1 MMQQYEL
8 IEKKLEQ
15 FIKKYYYN
23 ELIKGGILFLATGLL
38 YFIIILTL
46 EYFLWLSPFFRE
58 ILFWAFIL
66 VEISLFS
73 KFIIYP
79 VTKLFKIT
87 KGIDHQYASKVIG
100 RSFPEVNDRLT
111 NILQLRTMEQDS
123 DLVLQSI
130 EQKAAQIKPVPFQNA
145 IDFRSNIPYLKYAFF
160 PILIMLLIA
169 VTGKYDL
176 FTDSYERVVNYKQ
189 AYEPPAPF
197 KIKVLNDSLVTTDQD
212 PFTVEAK
219 TIGDISPESMRI
231 HMDNGR
237 SFLMKS
243 KDNNSF
249 RFDIE
254 QLKESRSF
262 YLSANKVRSK
272 NYDIKVLSVPMID
285 NIKLMADVPEHTGMS
300 DKQVDGT
307 GNIEIPE
314 GTKLTWQ
321 VNTTATKQLKIELN
335 DSVHQFKRENKRFEF
350 SRRLFNSS
358 RYVLSS
364 SNQFLKDHDRLDYSI
379 QVMKDEL
386 PEIKVQMK
394 KDSLDA
400 DKKYFSGTV
409 SDDYGI
415 SRISMVYYPMD
426 NEKKAKR
433 IVLKK
438 PGATFARFYYTFPNE
453 RLDLLEGK
461 TYGYYF
467 KTLDNDGVNG
477 YKTTRSST
485 YFFRKRT
492 REEQKEE
499 QLQRQS
505 ESIENMEKNLKE
517 LKKNES
523 NLEELKKIQREKNK
537 LDYADKKRIQDFIK
551 RQKQQ
556 QELMERFNKS
566 MKENLSKQND
576 RQEDPRKK
584 DLLKRLESN
593 EENIKKNEDL
603 LEELDKYNKKLEDED
618 LQKDLEA
625 YEKETE
631 KQKRNLEEILELTKR
646 YYVEEKTRNIT
657 KELER
662 LAKEQKELAE
672 EKREN
677 ESLSQDSLNKDFDK
691 VSKELDSL
699 QKENKKLKEPY
710 PLPDNK
716 EEKKSIKKEQE
727 DAKKN
732 LEESEASSSKEQQQQ
747 SEENA
752 KQSQQNAAK
761 KMKEMSQKMNSM
773 MQMAGQQQAQ
783 EDAEMLRRILQ
794 NLLVYSKEQETLM
807 DKFRSINDQS
817 PNFGEYLNKQATL
830 RENFEHVDDS
840 LFALALRNPMIGQKI
855 TDKITEVDYNIEKSL
870 EKLADNQIRV
880 GTSKQQFAMKYA
892 NDLANM
898 LDSSLDQMQQMLG
911 KGSGKGAKGKGKGK
925 GQGQGK
931 GFQLSDIIKSQEEL
945 AKQMKKGMKEGNKPS
960 KKGKQ
965 GKSGKKGGEKGGKN
979 GKGQRDGNGNKK
991 GGSERENGEL
1001 YEIYKKQQMLK
1012 NQLKDLIKQQGLEDD
1027 SGKLEKSMEQLEKE
1041 LLMKGFSNASLK
1053 RMEQIKHELLKLK
1066 DAAQKQNMSNKRRST
1081 TNRKAF
1087 SNRSKE
1093 QIDQA
1098 KDYFKRVEILN
1109 RQNLPLQ
1116 IKYQSLIKRYFD
1128 RE

>member
-38 YFIIILTL
+38 YFIITLAL
-46 EYFLWLSPFFRE
+46 EYFLWLSPLFRE

-73 KFIIYP
+73 KFVIYP
-79 VTKLFKIT
+79 VTKLFKLT
-87 KGIDHQYASKVIG
+87 KGIDHQYASRIIG
-100 RSFPEVNDRLT
+100 KSFPEVNDRLT
-111 NILQLRTMEQDS
+111 NILQLRSMEQSS
-123 DLVLQSI
+123 DLVLESI
-130 EQKAAQIKPVPFQNA
+130 EQKSAQIKPIPFQNA

-160 PILIMLLIA
+160 PILIMLLIGI
-169 VTGKYDL
+169 TGKYDL

-189 AYEPPAPF
+189 TYEPPAPF

-212 PFTVEAK
+212 AFTLEAK
-219 TIGDISPESMRI
+219 TIGEVSPESMNI
-231 HMDNGR
+231 HLDNGR
-237 SFLMKS
+237 SFLMKRT
-243 KDNNSF
+243 NNGNF

-254 QLKESRSF
+254 QLKEPRSF
-262 YLSANKVRSK
+262 YLSANEVRSK
-272 NYDIKVLSVPMID
+272 NYNIDVLNVPMID
-285 NIKLMADVPEHTGMS
+285 NIKLIADVPDHTGMS

-314 GTKLTWQ
+314 GTKLTWL
-321 VNTTATKQLKIELN
+321 VNTTATKRLNIELR
-335 DSVHQFKRENKRFEF
+335 DSVYDFKRENKLFKF
-350 SRRLFNSS
+350 SKKLFNSS

-364 SNQFLKDHDRLDYSI
+364 SNQHLKDHDRLDYSI
-379 QVMKDEL
+379 QVIKDDS
-386 PEIKVQMK
+386 PEIEVQMR

-415 SRISMVYYPMD
+415 SRISLVYFPVD
-426 NEKKAKR
+426 NEKDAKK
-433 IVLKK
+433 IVLKN
-438 PGATFARFYYTFPNE
+438 PGSTFAQFYYTFPNE
-453 RLDLLEGK
+453 RLELLEGE

-467 KTLDNDGVNG
+467 RTMDNDAVNG

-485 YFFRKRT
+485 FFFRKRT
-492 REEQKEE
+492 QEEQKEE
-499 QLQRQS
+499 QLKQQS
-505 ESIENMEKNLKE
+505 ESIENMEQNLE
-517 LKKNES
+517 DIKKNES
-523 NLEELKKIQREKNK
+523 NLDELKKMQREKDK
-537 LDYADKKRIQDFIK
+537 LDYADKKRIKDFIK

-576 RQEDPRKK
+576 QQEDPQKK

-603 LEELDKYNKKLEDED
+603 LEQLDKYNKKLESED
-618 LQKDLEA
+618 LQKDLEE
-625 YEKETE
+625 YEKENE

-646 YYVEEKTRNIT
+646 YYVEEKTRKIT
-657 KELER
+657 KKLEK
-662 LAKEQKELAE
+662 LAKEQKQLAE
-672 EKREN
+672 EKRKKET
-677 ESLSQDSLNKDFDK
+677 LAQDSLNRDFNE
-691 VSKELDSL
+691 VAEELDSL

-716 EEKKSIKKEQE
+716 EEKKSVRKDQK
-727 DAKKN
+727 DAKESLK
-732 LEESEASSSKEQQQQ
+732 ESEKSSSKEQQQQ
-747 SEENA
+747 SEEDA

-807 DKFRSINDQS
+807 EKFKSINDQS
-817 PNFGEYLNKQATL
+817 PNFGKYLNKQATL
-830 RENFEHVDDS
+830 RENFKHVDDS

-855 TDKITEVDYNIEKSL
+855 TDKITEVDYNIGKSL

-945 AKQMKKGMKEGNKPS
+945 SKQMKKGMKEGNKPS
-960 KKGKQ
+960 SEGKQ

-979 GKGQRDGNGNKK
+979 GKGQQNGNGNKK
-991 GGSERENGEL
+991 GDKEGEKGKL

-1012 NQLKDLIKQQGLEDD
+1012 DQLQDLIKQQGLEDD
-1027 SGKLEKSMEQLEKE
+1027 SGKLEKSMGQLEKE

-1066 DAAQKQNMSNKRRST
+1066 DAAQKQNMSNKRKST
-1081 TNRKAF
+1081 TNRKEF
-1087 SNRSKE
+1087 SNRSNE
-1093 QIDQA
+1093 EIDEA

>member
-79 VTKLFKIT
+79 ATKLFKIT
-87 KGIDHQYASKVIG
+87 KCIDHEYASKVIG
-100 RSFPEVNDRLT
+100 RFFPEVNDRLI
-111 NILQLRTMEQDS
+111 NILQLRSMQQDS
-123 DLVLQSI
+123 DLVLQGI
-130 EQKAAQIKPVPFQNA
+130 EQKAAEIKPVPFQNA

-169 VTGKYDL
+169 LTGKYEL
-176 FTDSYERVVNYKQ
+176 FTDSYERVVNYRQ

-197 KIKVLNDSLVTTDQD
+197 DIKVLNDSLITTDQGT
-212 PFTVEAK
+212 FTVKAK
-219 TIGDISPESMRI
+219 TVGDVSPKSMKI
-231 HMDNGR
+231 HMDNGS
-237 SFLMKS
+237 SFLMRS
-243 KDNNSF
+243 KDKNSF
-249 RFDIE
+249 YFDIE
-254 QLKESRSF
+254 QLRESRSF

-272 NYDIKVLSVPMID
+272 NYDIKVLSVPRID
-285 NIKLMADVPEHTGMS
+285 NIKLMAEIPEHTGMS

-314 GTKLTWQ
+314 GTNLTWL
-321 VNTTATKQLKIELN
+321 VNTSATEQLSIELN
-335 DSVHQFKRENKRFEF
+335 DSVYEFKRENKRFAF
-350 SRRLFNSS
+350 SKKLFSSS
-358 RYVLSS
+358 RYVISS
-364 SNQFLKDHDRLDYSI
+364 SNQFLKDYDRLDYSI
-379 QVMKDEL
+379 QVIKDEL
-386 PEIKVQMK
+386 PEINIQMK

-415 SRISMVYYPMD
+415 SRVSIVYYPVD

-438 PGATFARFYYTFPNE
+438 PLATFAQFYYTFPNE
-453 RLDLLEGK
+453 RLDLLEGE

-477 YKTTRSST
+477 YKSTRSST
-485 YFFRKRT
+485 YFFRKKT
-492 REEQKEE
+492 RKEQKEE

-566 MKENLSKQND
+566 IKEDLNKQND
-576 RQEDPRKK
+576 RQKDPKKK

-593 EENIKKNEDL
+593 EDNIKKNKDL
-603 LEELDKYNKKLEDED
+603 LEQLNKYNKKLEDED
-618 LQKDLEA
+618 LQKDLEE

-646 YYVEEKTRNIT
+646 YYVEEKTRKIT

-662 LAKEQKELAE
+662 LAKEQKELADK
-672 EKREN
+672 KREK
-677 ESLSQDSLNKDFDK
+677 ESLSQDSLNKSFDK

-710 PLPDNK
+710 PIPDNK
-716 EEKKSIKKEQE
+716 EEKMSVKKEQKE
-727 DAKKN
+727 AKQS
-732 LEESEASSSKEQQQQ
+732 LEKSEQSSSKKQQQQ
-747 SEENA
+747 SEEDA
-752 KQSQQNAAK
+752 KQNQENAAR

-773 MQMAGQQQAQ
+773 MQMASQQQAQ

-807 DKFRSINDQS
+807 EKFRSINDQS

-830 RENFEHVDDS
+830 KENFKHVDDS
-840 LFALALRNPMIGQKI
+840 LFALAMRNPMIGQKI
-855 TDKITEVDYNIEKSL
+855 TDKITEVDYNIDKSL

-898 LDSSLDQMQQMLG
+898 LDKSLEQMQQMLG
-911 KGSGKGAKGKGKGK
+911 KGSGKGAQGK
-925 GQGQGK
+925 GQGKGK

-945 AKQMKKGMKEGNKPS
+945 ARQMKKGMKKGNRPS
-960 KKGKQ
+960 QKGKQ
-965 GKSGKKGGEKGGKN
+965 GKSGKKAGEKGGNN
-979 GKGQRDGNGNKK
+979 GKGQQNGKGNKE
-991 GGSERENGEL
+991 GNTESEKGEL
-1001 YEIYKKQQMLK
+1001 YEVYKKQQMLK

-1066 DAAQKQNMSNKRRST
+1066 DAAQKQNMSNERRST
-1081 TNRKAF
+1081 TNKKTF

-1093 QIDQA
+1093 QIGQA

>member
-219 TIGDISPESMRI
+219 TIGDVSPESMRI

-249 RFDIE
+249 HFDIE
-254 QLKESRSF
+254 QLKKSRSF

-272 NYDIKVLSVPMID
+272 NYDIKVLSVPMVD

-314 GTKLTWQ
+314 GTKLTWL
-321 VNTTATKQLKIELN
+321 VNTTATEQLNIELN
-335 DSVHQFKRENKRFEF
+335 DSVHDFKRENKRFEF
-350 SRRLFNSS
+350 SKKLFNSS

-364 SNQFLKDHDRLDYSI
+364 SNQFLKDYDRLDYSI

-415 SRISMVYYPMD
+415 SRISIVYYPID

-453 RLDLLEGK
+453 RLELLEGK

-499 QLQRQS
+499 QLQRHS
-505 ESIENMEKNLKE
+505 ESIENMEKNLEE

-556 QELMERFNKS
+556 QDLMERFNKS

-576 RQEDPRKK
+576 RQEDPQKK

-603 LEELDKYNKKLEDED
+603 LEQLDKYNKKLEDED

-646 YYVEEKTRNIT
+646 YYVEEKTRKIT

-662 LAKEQKELAE
+662 LAKEQKELAD
-672 EKREN
+672 EKREK

-716 EEKKSIKKEQE
+716 EEKKSVKKEQK
-727 DAKKN
+727 DAKKS
-732 LEESEASSSKEQQQQ
+732 LEESEESSSKEQQQQ
-747 SEENA
+747 SE
-752 KQSQQNAAK
+752 QNKA
-761 KMKEMSQKMNSM
+761 N
-773 MQMAGQQQAQ
+773 
-783 EDAEMLRRILQ
+783 R
-794 NLLVYSKEQETLM
+794 TL
-807 DKFRSINDQS
+807 
-817 PNFGEYLNKQATL
+817 P
-830 RENFEHVDDS
+830 
-840 LFALALRNPMIGQKI
+840 
-855 TDKITEVDYNIEKSL
+855 
-870 EKLADNQIRV
+870 
-880 GTSKQQFAMKYA
+880 
-892 NDLANM
+892 
-898 LDSSLDQMQQMLG
+898 
-911 KGSGKGAKGKGKGK
+911 
-925 GQGQGK
+925 
-931 GFQLSDIIKSQEEL
+931 
-945 AKQMKKGMKEGNKPS
+945 
-960 KKGKQ
+960 
-965 GKSGKKGGEKGGKN
+965 
-979 GKGQRDGNGNKK
+979 
-991 GGSERENGEL
+991 
-1001 YEIYKKQQMLK
+1001 
-1012 NQLKDLIKQQGLEDD
+1012 
-1027 SGKLEKSMEQLEKE
+1027 
-1041 LLMKGFSNASLK
+1041 
-1053 RMEQIKHELLKLK
+1053 
-1066 DAAQKQNMSNKRRST
+1066 
-1081 TNRKAF
+1081 RK
-1087 SNRSKE
+1087 
-1093 QIDQA
+1093 
-1098 KDYFKRVEILN
+1098 
-1109 RQNLPLQ
+1109 
-1116 IKYQSLIKRYFD
+1116 
-1128 RE
+1128 